1 MENLIKKI
9 DQMKNLAVCQGCRS
23 IHFTLKYAL
32 ITKGQLMNIP
42 KDKTL
47 SGKSPINLAFAS
59 NNHQLQ
65 HILKSVLDTDDY
77 HLQSSK
83 NASKCLEIAHQ
94 CQVVIVD
101 LMLND
106 MDGLSLIEELR
117 EQYRGLHIIAVMN
130 KESLELVNLTADNIT
145 LMAAQSGANAVF
157 IAPFNLAELV
167 ATVERFI
174 NDIASI
180 H

>member
-1 MENLIKKI
+1 M
-9 DQMKNLAVCQGCRS
+9 
-23 IHFTLKYAL
+23 
-32 ITKGQLMNIP
+32 
-42 KDKTL
+42 
-47 SGKSPINLAFAS
+47 
-59 NNHQLQ
+59 
-65 HILKSVLDTDDY
+65 LDTDDY

-117 EQYRGLHIIAVMN
+117 EQFHGLYIIAVMN
-130 KESLELVNLTADNIT
+130 KESLELINLTADNIT

-157 IAPFNLAELV
+157 IAPF
-167 ATVERFI
+167 
-174 NDIASI
+174 
-180 H
+180 

>member
-1 MENLIKKI
+1 
-9 DQMKNLAVCQGCRS
+9 
-23 IHFTLKYAL
+23 
-32 ITKGQLMNIP
+32 
-42 KDKTL
+42 
-47 SGKSPINLAFAS
+47 
-59 NNHQLQ
+59 
-65 HILKSVLDTDDY
+65 
-77 HLQSSK
+77 
-83 NASKCLEIAHQ
+83 
-94 CQVVIVD
+94 
-101 LMLND
+101 MLND

>member
-1 MENLIKKI
+1 
-9 DQMKNLAVCQGCRS
+9 
-23 IHFTLKYAL
+23 
-32 ITKGQLMNIP
+32 MNIP

-47 SGKSPINLAFAS
+47 SGKNPINLAFAS

-65 HILKSVLDTDDY
+65 HVLKSVLETDDY
-77 HLQSSK
+77 HLQSPR

-130 KESLELVNLTADNIT
+130 KESLEIVNLTADNIT

-167 ATVERFI
+167 ATVKRFI
-174 NDIASI
+174 NDITSI

>member
-1 MENLIKKI
+1 
-9 DQMKNLAVCQGCRS
+9 
-23 IHFTLKYAL
+23 
-32 ITKGQLMNIP
+32 MNIP
-42 KDKTL
+42 KDNSL
-47 SGKSPINLAFAS
+47 SEKSDINLALAS

-65 HILKSVLDTDDY
+65 HILKSVLNTAEY
-77 HLQSSK
+77 HLQSSR
-83 NASKCLEIAHQ
+83 NASKCLALADQ

-130 KESLELVNLTADNIT
+130 QESLELVNLTADNIT

-174 NDIASI
+174 NDITSI

>member
-1 MENLIKKI
+1 
-9 DQMKNLAVCQGCRS
+9 
-23 IHFTLKYAL
+23 
-32 ITKGQLMNIP
+32 MNTP
-42 KDKTL
+42 TEKTL
-47 SGKSPINLAFAS
+47 VNKSQINLALAS
-59 NNHQLQ
+59 NNHELR
-65 HILKSVLDTDDY
+65 HILRSVLDASDY
-77 HLQSSK
+77 DLQSSK
-83 NASKCLEIAHQ
+83 NASKCLAIAHQ

-130 KESLELVNLTADNIT
+130 KNSLETVNLTADNIT
-145 LMAAQSGANAVF
+145 LMASQSGANAVF

-167 ATVERFI
+167 ATVDRFV

>member
-1 MENLIKKI
+1 
-9 DQMKNLAVCQGCRS
+9 
-23 IHFTLKYAL
+23 
-32 ITKGQLMNIP
+32 
-42 KDKTL
+42 
-47 SGKSPINLAFAS
+47 
-59 NNHQLQ
+59 
-65 HILKSVLDTDDY
+65 
-77 HLQSSK
+77 
-83 NASKCLEIAHQ
+83 
-94 CQVVIVD
+94 VVIVD

>member
-1 MENLIKKI
+1 
-9 DQMKNLAVCQGCRS
+9 
-23 IHFTLKYAL
+23 
-32 ITKGQLMNIP
+32 
-42 KDKTL
+42 
-47 SGKSPINLAFAS
+47 
-59 NNHQLQ
+59 
-65 HILKSVLDTDDY
+65 
-77 HLQSSK
+77 
-83 NASKCLEIAHQ
+83 
-94 CQVVIVD
+94 
-101 LMLND
+101 

-117 EQYRGLHIIAVMN
+117 EEYRGLHIIAVMN

-180 H
+180 D

>member
-1 MENLIKKI
+1 
-9 DQMKNLAVCQGCRS
+9 
-23 IHFTLKYAL
+23 
-32 ITKGQLMNIP
+32 
-42 KDKTL
+42 
-47 SGKSPINLAFAS
+47 
-59 NNHQLQ
+59 
-65 HILKSVLDTDDY
+65 
-77 HLQSSK
+77 
-83 NASKCLEIAHQ
+83 
-94 CQVVIVD
+94 
-101 LMLND
+101 MLND

-117 EQYRGLHIIAVMN
+117 EQFRDLHIIAVMN
-130 KESLELVNLTADNIT
+130 KESLELVNLTSDNIT